1 MPDKFFEDYGNGV
14 QIYRSVKCELLVM
27 IEGDNI
33 MPTQCKFCQST
44 GVDVKEDKLVSESL
58 EMKLPGGWVKK
69 IIPRKSGVSAGQT
82 DAYLFA
88 PDGTV
93 IRQDTKYKITGL
105 SRQNS
110 CK

>member
-1 MPDKFFEDYGNGV
+1 MSDKFFEDYGNGV

-27 IEGDNI
+27 NEDNI
-33 MPTQCKFCQST
+33 MPTQCKFCQSS

-69 IIPRKSGVSAGQT
+69 IIPRKSGVTAGQT

-93 IRQDTKYKITGL
+93 IRQDLTFI
-105 SRQNS
+105 QNH
-110 CK
+110 

>member
-44 GVDVKEDKLVSESL
+44 GVDVKEDKLVSDSL

-69 IIPRKSGVSAGQT
+69 IIPRKSGVTAGQT

-93 IRQDTKYKITGL
+93 IRQDLTFI
-105 SRQNS
+105 QNH
-110 CK
+110 